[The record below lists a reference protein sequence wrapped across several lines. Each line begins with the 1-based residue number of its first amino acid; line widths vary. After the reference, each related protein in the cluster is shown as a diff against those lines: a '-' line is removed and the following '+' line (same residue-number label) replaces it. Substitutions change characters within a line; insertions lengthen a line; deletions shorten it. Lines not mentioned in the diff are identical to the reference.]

1 MKKTLLAL
9 AVPALLMAGSASA
22 ATVYTAEDGST
33 IDVYSR
39 LGFNITDRAGMGED
53 GDAVGNFD
61 ARIGLG
67 GSQVVNDKVSVIGW
81 AEYSVGAAEQRG
93 TDNSFTPRY
102 VWAGIDASEA
112 GKVTFGR
119 VASGI
124 IMLSDVG
131 DVFAASDVVLG
142 RQLELVD
149 NSAAQTFRQDG
160 TIQYQNSFGAFDMSV
175 AYILG
180 NSESNQ
186 DGSYNAAARYTFDM
200 GDAGQLIPIAAYQA
214 NSTGDTGSN
223 ANRDYTFW
231 GAGLQYKLNA
241 LTLGAMYNQDEIEGQ
256 GISGTSKDK
265 SYELTAVY
273 NINDDWTARAG
284 YRALENTGGDE
295 TEYKDTTLEVQY
307 HLTERSS
314 IYTSYVMRNGENGT
328 GLGTPAVMTWNNAEE
343 DYYHLGLRYEF

>member
-22 ATVYTAEDGST
+22 ATVHTAEDGST

-81 AEYSVGAAEQRG
+81 AEYSVGAAEQRNAG
-93 TDNSFTPRY
+93 ELSPRY
-102 VWAGIDASEA
+102 VWAGIDGSEY

-131 DVFAASDVVLG
+131 DVFAASDVLIG
-142 RQLELVD
+142 RQLELID

-160 TIQYQNSFGAFDMSV
+160 TVQYQNSFGAFDMSV

-180 NSESNQ
+180 NSESDQ
-186 DGSYNAAARYTFDM
+186 DGSYNAVGRYTFDM
-200 GDAGQLIPIAAYQA
+200 G
-214 NSTGDTGSN
+214 
-223 ANRDYTFW
+223 
-231 GAGLQYKLNA
+231 
-241 LTLGAMYNQDEIEGQ
+241 
-256 GISGTSKDK
+256 
-265 SYELTAVY
+265 
-273 NINDDWTARAG
+273 
-284 YRALENTGGDE
+284 
-295 TEYKDTTLEVQY
+295 
-307 HLTERSS
+307 
-314 IYTSYVMRNGENGT
+314 
-328 GLGTPAVMTWNNAEE
+328 
-343 DYYHLGLRYEF
+343 

>member
-22 ATVYTAEDGST
+22 TTVYTAEDGST

-39 LGFNITDRAGMGED
+39 LGFNITDRAGMGEE
-53 GDAVGNFD
+53 GDSVGNFD

-81 AEYSVGAAEQRG
+81 AEYQVNAAEVSG
-93 TDNSFTPRY
+93 NGDWTPRY

-124 IMLSDVG
+124 IMLSDLG

-149 NSAAQTFRQDG
+149 NSSAQTFRQDG

-186 DGSYNAAARYTFDM
+186 DGSYNAV
-200 GDAGQLIPIAAYQA
+200 GD
-214 NSTGDTGSN
+214 
-223 ANRDYTFW
+223 R
-231 GAGLQYKLNA
+231 
-241 LTLGAMYNQDEIEGQ
+241 
-256 GISGTSKDK
+256 K
-265 SYELTAVY
+265 SV
-273 NINDDWTARAG
+273 
-284 YRALENTGGDE
+284 
-295 TEYKDTTLEVQY
+295 V
-307 HLTERSS
+307 
-314 IYTSYVMRNGENGT
+314 
-328 GLGTPAVMTWNNAEE
+328 
-343 DYYHLGLRYEF
+343 